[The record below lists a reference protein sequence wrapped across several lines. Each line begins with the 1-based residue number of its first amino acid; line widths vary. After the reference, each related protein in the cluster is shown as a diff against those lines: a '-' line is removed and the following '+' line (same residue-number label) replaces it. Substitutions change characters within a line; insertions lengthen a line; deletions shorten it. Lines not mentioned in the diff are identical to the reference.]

1 MNRNSS
7 SERESLLSTV
17 KPSNA
22 IVSLAIPATLALLA
36 KAVYNIVD
44 TAYIGM
50 LNDDIALA
58 AVGVTLPLLLIMVSI
73 ENIFAAG
80 AAVLAG
86 RQLGAGDKDG
96 ANQTVTT
103 IVGFSILVGISLCV
117 LGIIFIEP
125 LLRAFGASE
134 AVLPQAKD
142 YAFWMFI
149 AALFNLPA
157 QSLNCAARAESSV
170 KISSIAVIT
179 GAALNVALDP
189 VFMFSWG
196 FGMGVEGTS
205 LATTISQC
213 VTFVILAW
221 LYLSGHSMIKV
232 HPKYFKLSGSFLWA
246 VTAIG
251 IPTAF
256 IQICLAVATSLT
268 NIAAK
273 PLPDSDLIIAA
284 YGVVQRLIL
293 IGCYVVMGFMQGYQ
307 PVASYAFGAKDEDR
321 FHDAVRF
328 ALKGALLLTV
338 VVAAA
343 YIILAQPLIMLFN
356 RNPMVI
362 EFGRRLLI
370 SQVALYPAF
379 GLCYMMTITFQTIGA
394 SKIGLFLSMIRQ
406 GLFYVPFILALPK
419 CFGVTGIYAAQPAA
433 DLCTILVCVFFVKR
447 MKQMASER
455 MGANPNKQQPSPSRQ
470 KHPSNIKTRSEQ
482 RRGCCTDRVFY
493 FE

>member
-1 MNRNSS
+1 MKQPNSAS
-7 SERESLLSTV
+7 KESLLSEV
-17 KPSNA
+17 KPSKA
-22 IVSLAIPATLALLA
+22 IVQLAVPATLALLA

-50 LNDDIALA
+50 LDSDIALA

-80 AAVLAG
+80 TSVLAG
-86 RQLGAGDKDG
+86 RQLGAGEREK
-96 ANQTVTT
+96 ANETVTT
-103 IVGFSILVGISLCV
+103 IVGFSMFVGAALCV

-125 LLRAFGASE
+125 LLTAFGASP
-134 AVLPQAKD
+134 AVLPQAEG

-170 KISSIAVIT
+170 KISSVAVIT

-196 FGMGVEGTS
+196 LNMGVEGAS

-213 VTFVILAW
+213 VTFLILMW
-221 LYLSGHSMIKV
+221 FYLSGRSIIKV
-232 HPKYFKLSGSFLWA
+232 KPRYFKLSGRFLWS

-251 IPTAF
+251 IPTAV

-293 IGCYVVMGFMQGYQ
+293 IGCYVVMGFIQGYQ
-307 PVASYAFGAKDEDR
+307 PVASYAFGAKNEDR
-321 FHDAVRF
+321 FHESVRF

-338 VVAAA
+338 LVAGV
-343 YIILAQPLIMLFN
+343 YILLSKPLILLFN
-356 RNPMVI
+356 RNPLVV
-362 EFGRRLLI
+362 EFGKWLLV

-379 GLCYMMTITFQTIGA
+379 GLCYMMTITFQTIG
-394 SKIGLFLSMIRQ
+394 SSRMGRFLSLIRQ
-406 GLFYVPFILALPK
+406 GLFYVPFILTLPK
-419 CFGVTGIYAAQPAA
+419 LLDVSGIYLSQPFA
-433 DLCTILVCVFFVKR
+433 DVLTILVCLFLVKP
-447 MKQMASER
+447 MKRMASEN
-455 MGANPNKQQPSPSRQ
+455 MNKPAAA
-470 KHPSNIKTRSEQ
+470 
-482 RRGCCTDRVFY
+482 
-493 FE
+493 

>member
-1 MNRNSS
+1 MKQPNSAS
-7 SERESLLSTV
+7 KESLLSEV
-17 KPSNA
+17 KPSKA
-22 IVSLAIPATLALLA
+22 IVQLAVPATLALLA

-50 LNDDIALA
+50 LDSDIALA

-80 AAVLAG
+80 ASVLAG
-86 RQLGAGDKDG
+86 RQLGAGEREK
-96 ANQTVTT
+96 ANETVTT
-103 IVGFSILVGISLCV
+103 IVGFSMFVGAALCV

-125 LLRAFGASE
+125 LLTAFGASP
-134 AVLPQAKD
+134 AVLPQAED

-170 KISSIAVIT
+170 KISSVAVIT

-196 FGMGVEGTS
+196 LNMGVEGAS

-213 VTFVILAW
+213 VTFLILMW
-221 LYLSGHSMIKV
+221 FYLSGRSIIKV
-232 HPKYFKLSGSFLWA
+232 KPRYFKLSGRFLWS

-251 IPTAF
+251 IPTAV

-307 PVASYAFGAKDEDR
+307 PVASYAFGAKNEDR
-321 FHDAVRF
+321 FHESVRF

-338 VVAAA
+338 LVAGV
-343 YIILAQPLIMLFN
+343 YILLSKPLILLFN
-356 RNPMVI
+356 RNPLVV
-362 EFGRRLLI
+362 EFGKWLLV

-379 GLCYMMTITFQTIGA
+379 GLCYMMTITFQTIG
-394 SKIGLFLSMIRQ
+394 SSRMGRFLSLIRQ
-406 GLFYVPFILALPK
+406 GLFYVPFILTLPK
-419 CFGVTGIYAAQPAA
+419 LLDVSGIYLSQPFA
-433 DLCTILVCVFFVKR
+433 DVLTILVCLFLVKP
-447 MKQMASER
+447 MKRMASEN
-455 MGANPNKQQPSPSRQ
+455 MNKPAAA
-470 KHPSNIKTRSEQ
+470 
-482 RRGCCTDRVFY
+482 
-493 FE
+493 